1 MICILL
7 GAPHAPAP
15 HVGSG
20 VSLARQRASGAGR
33 QGGAAKAAEAAAA
46 EAVLA
51 KDSWMEMLALR
62 DRLKWCA
69 PVEGEAVLRRL
80 MVVVE
85 AAKQTASHEEVEEA
99 LGGAV
104 MNVIET
110 RARARQRAQQRM

>member
-1 MICILL
+1 VLLTPPRPTSNQAYRLL
-7 GAPHAPAP
+7 G
-15 HVGSG
+15 S
-20 VSLARQRASGAGR
+20 ARAELGDKAA
-33 QGGAAKAAEAAAA
+33 AAKAAEAAAA

-69 PVEGEAVLRRL
+69 PVEREAVLRRL

-85 AAKQTASHEEVEEA
+85 AAKQTASREEVEEA

-110 RARARQRAQQRM
+110 RARARQRAHQRM